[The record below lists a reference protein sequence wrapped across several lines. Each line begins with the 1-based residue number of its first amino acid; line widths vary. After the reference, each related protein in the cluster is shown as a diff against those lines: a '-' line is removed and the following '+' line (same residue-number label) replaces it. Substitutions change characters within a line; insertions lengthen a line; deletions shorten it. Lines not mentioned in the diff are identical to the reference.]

1 MKLIVIR
8 RKEIIK
14 VRMEISETK
23 TKKTIGVDQYNYELV
38 RWKNK
43 IDKVLAILRKKG
55 GSNK

>member
-1 MKLIVIR
+1 
-8 RKEIIK
+8 
-14 VRMEISETK
+14 MEISETK